1 MEYLNSSLFL
11 LQIVL
16 PQSCWEEMLWFYLFQ
31 GVYEPTEDSAFF
43 TGLFVYK
50 GEEERCLGGSFF
62 RFFPFFSHP
71 PSGNISHRLLSFG
84 HLPLL
89 SCTSIVLVELRPCLS
104 SQWFLHSLKTGV
116 TRTFPRVT
124 AQDVFQEDTAKILW
138 QCSSWVL
145 HIWFSNVPC

>member
-1 MEYLNSSLFL
+1 MECLNSSLFL

-16 PQSCWEEMLWFYLFQ
+16 PQICWEEMLRFYLFQ
-31 GVYEPTEDSAFF
+31 GVYESTTDSAFF

-50 GEEERCLGGSFF
+50 GEERCLGGSFF
-62 RFFPFFSHP
+62 CFLPFFSHP
-71 PSGNISHRLLSFG
+71 PSGNISHCLLSFG

-104 SQWFLHSLKTGV
+104 SQWFLNSLKAGV

-138 QCSSWVL
+138 QCS
-145 HIWFSNVPC
+145 F